1 MKPEKWLRG
10 SQAQFMVWIL
20 WSEAQWTN
28 TRERPDLGEQ
38 GWGEKRGEFVPQ
50 AVSSG
55 LCDPRPSGSGTRFPL
70 RAAGHWG
77 NWPMSNTKGD
87 ISCCRSAFGETLGKK
102 GNWFCVEVCLIHLHG
117 SQLYWMTSKS
127 NCIHLFVWTKP
138 PSSCG
143 IASSHT
149 CIGALSALPMAQRHP
164 QEIIYFL
171 QKI

>member
-55 LCDPRPSGSGTRFPL
+55 VCDPQPSGSGTRFPL
-70 RAAGHWG
+70 RAAGH
-77 NWPMSNTKGD
+77 
-87 ISCCRSAFGETLGKK
+87 
-102 GNWFCVEVCLIHLHG
+102 
-117 SQLYWMTSKS
+117 
-127 NCIHLFVWTKP
+127 
-138 PSSCG
+138 
-143 IASSHT
+143 
-149 CIGALSALPMAQRHP
+149 
-164 QEIIYFL
+164 
-171 QKI
+171 